1 MPEQLFTQCATFRI
15 NGGCKRSAHLW
26 LNHLKQTELS
36 EQSHIPNIALPPAS
50 SQKMEEYWMRLA
62 LVICDDG
69 AALGIKVPLII
80 QVIEAERRRLT
91 VCQNRAQQWCFTRR
105 NKVTAAFQV
114 FVYRAAC
121 NALQLATDIL
131 RSGIHPSADYFM
143 SSGKLNPF
151 AFDFTN
157 LK

>member
-1 MPEQLFTQCATFRI
+1 
-15 NGGCKRSAHLW
+15 
-26 LNHLKQTELS
+26 
-36 EQSHIPNIALPPAS
+36 
-50 SQKMEEYWMRLA
+50 MEEYWMRLA

-114 FVYRAAC
+114 FVYR
-121 NALQLATDIL
+121 
-131 RSGIHPSADYFM
+131 SPSADYFM
-143 SSGKLNPF
+143 SSERLKSLHLVLNLVHEGF
-151 AFDFTN
+151 ESAWKVQLSEWGGWGSEN
-157 LK
+157 LKYIGI